1 VSGRRIAVTGMG
13 LRTSNADSPESFAEA
28 LRAGRSGVRD
38 ITRFDTGWPFHQGGE
53 VTLAPEEEE
62 AGLDRVSQLAVA
74 AARQAVAD
82 SGLSASVLEH
92 ARAGLCLGT
101 SRGPALSLER
111 LLRPGEHDDVQ
122 ALFAEVPFSSIA
134 RNVARRLGLPGPI
147 ATVTMACVSSS
158 LAIGRAWDMVRRGQ
172 ADAMIAGGADS
183 LTRLSF
189 SGFSVLRAMTKSSC
203 RPFDRRRDGMILGE
217 GAGFLV
223 LEDFDHARR
232 RGARIYAEICGWG
245 TAGDAHHPTSPHP
258 QGRGLANA
266 IRAALRQAELPVAA
280 IDHANLHGTGTQAND
295 PAECQAIRQV
305 FGEAAARLPVNSLK
319 PMIGHTLGAAG
330 VLELAGSLLGMREG
344 FVPPTLNY
352 GEPDPSCGLNVV
364 GDQPQEQAIDALL
377 STKSAF
383 GGANVAI
390 VARRV

>member
-1 VSGRRIAVTGMG
+1 MTARRIAVTGMG
-13 LRTSNADSPESFAEA
+13 LRTSNADSPECYADA
-28 LRAGRSGVRD
+28 LANGRSGVGE
-38 ITRFDTGWPFHQGGE
+38 ITRFDTGWPFRLGGE

-62 AGLDRVSQLAVA
+62 PGLDRVSQLAVA
-74 AARQAVAD
+74 AARQAVSD
-82 SGLSASVLEH
+82 SGLSPSVLER

-111 LLRPGEHDDVQ
+111 LLRPAETDDRR
-122 ALFAEVPFSSIA
+122 ALFAEVPFYSIA
-134 RNVARRLGLPGPI
+134 RNVARRLALSGPI
-147 ATVTMACVSSS
+147 STVTMACVSSS
-158 LAIGRAWDMVRRGQ
+158 LAIGRAWDVVRRGE

-189 SGFSVLRAMTKSSC
+189 SGFSVLRAMTRSSC

-223 LEDFDHARR
+223 LEDLDHARR
-232 RGARIYAEICGWG
+232 RGARVYAEICGWG
-245 TAGDAHHPTSPHP
+245 TAGDAHHATSPHP
-258 QGRGLANA
+258 GGRGLANA
-266 IRAALRQAELPVAA
+266 IRAALRQAQLPPDA

-305 FGEAAARLPVNSLK
+305 FGEQAKRLPVNSLK

-330 VLELAGSLLGMREG
+330 VLELAGSLLGMRGG
-344 FVPPTLNY
+344 FVPPTLNH
-352 GEPDPSCGLNVV
+352 EEADPSCALDVV
-364 GDQPQEQAIDALL
+364 WGAAREQRIDALL

-390 VARRV
+390 VARAV

>member
-1 VSGRRIAVTGMG
+1 VSARRIVVTGMG
-13 LRTSNADSPESFAEA
+13 LRTSNADSPDAYADA
-28 LRAGRSGVRD
+28 LSAGRSGVRE
-38 ITRFDTGWPFHQGGE
+38 ITQFDTGWPFRLGGE

-62 AGLDRVSQLAVA
+62 PGLDRVSQLAVA
-74 AARQAVAD
+74 AARQAVED
-82 SGLSASVLEH
+82 GGLEDGDLED

-111 LLRPGEHDDVQ
+111 LLRTEAPDERQ

-134 RNVARRLGLPGPI
+134 RNVARRLGLTGPI
-147 ATVTMACVSSS
+147 STVTMACVSSS
-158 LAIGRAWDMVRRGQ
+158 LAIGRAWDAVRHGQ
-172 ADAMIAGGADS
+172 ADVMIAGGADS

-189 SGFSVLRAMTKSSC
+189 SGFSVLRAMTRSSC

-223 LEDFDHARR
+223 LEDLDHARR
-232 RGARIYAEICGWG
+232 RGARVYAEICGWG
-245 TAGDAHHPTSPHP
+245 TAGDAHHATSPHP

-266 IRAALRQAELPVAA
+266 IRAALRQAQMPADA

-295 PAECQAIRQV
+295 PAECQAVRQV
-305 FGEAAARLPVNSLK
+305 FGAAAATLPVNSLK

-330 VLELAGSLLGMREG
+330 VLELAGSLLGMRGG

-352 GEPDPSCGLNVV
+352 GEPDPSCALNVV
-364 GDQPQEQAIDALL
+364 GGEPLEMPIDALL

-390 VARRV
+390 VARRM